1 MTSLGLVEKA
11 NTTFTATSWISLSLS
26 LSGRS
31 LLGPPVASSSCRR
44 VRRQDG
50 GVRVSAG
57 GRATAVVVARTVI
70 RARTTHGD
78 SPASGREASGAV
90 VEEDGV
96 ATPCASRN
104 AAHTR
109 CLPSAHSA
117 RGVRCTCVVNDHVC
131 AQHTR
136 TAG

>member
-1 MTSLGLVEKA
+1 M
-11 NTTFTATSWISLSLS
+11 
-26 LSGRS
+26 
-31 LLGPPVASSSCRR
+31 
-44 VRRQDG
+44 
-50 GVRVSAG
+50 RVSAG

-96 ATPCASRN
+96 ATPCASRH

-131 AQHTR
+131 AHAKRRLSAIGHGWSANQECGIVPVRRAHAR
-136 TAG
+136 

>member
-1 MTSLGLVEKA
+1 M
-11 NTTFTATSWISLSLS
+11 
-26 LSGRS
+26 
-31 LLGPPVASSSCRR
+31 
-44 VRRQDG
+44 
-50 GVRVSAG
+50 RVSAG
-57 GRATAVVVARTVI
+57 GRATAVVVARMVT

-96 ATPCASRN
+96 ATPCASRH

-117 RGVRCTCVVNDHVC
+117 RGVRWRLRSMGDVGTIMSLRMDLL
-131 AQHTR
+131 R
-136 TAG
+136 TS